1 MRNDF
6 LPFAKPSIAED
17 AINEVVESIR
27 SGWLAMG
34 PKTIRFEE
42 NFSKYTGASWSL
54 SVNSAT
60 AGLHTV
66 LLALGIG
73 PGDEV
78 IVPANTFIASVMG
91 ATINGATPVFV
102 ECNKFF
108 LIDENM
114 IKLKQKF
121 YLKAQEQIS

>member
-34 PKTIRFEE
+34 PKTISFEE

-54 SVNSAT
+54 SLNSAT

-66 LLALGIG
+66 CLLYTSPSPRDRG
-73 PGDEV
+73 
-78 IVPANTFIASVMG
+78 
-91 ATINGATPVFV
+91 
-102 ECNKFF
+102 
-108 LIDENM
+108 
-114 IKLKQKF
+114 
-121 YLKAQEQIS
+121 

>member
-54 SVNSAT
+54 S
-60 AGLHTV
+60 
-66 LLALGIG
+66 
-73 PGDEV
+73 
-78 IVPANTFIASVMG
+78 
-91 ATINGATPVFV
+91 
-102 ECNKFF
+102 
-108 LIDENM
+108 
-114 IKLKQKF
+114 
-121 YLKAQEQIS
+121 